1 MSKEGITNLI
11 ILELT
16 IYQHALGGT
25 SQIMLLLSQLNTL
38 LFILHLLPAVYSH
51 VLEVDHG
58 EDAREPGGEH
68 DGEPG
73 AIAVEQ
79 KRSTKDKV
87 MEMDKKAGKSKEI
100 ARLEEFLV
108 KSWQE
113 LDRMLFCTKLPMCVI
128 RYKKTFRIGKKDV
141 KANLIQS
148 LTLTLHQIK
157 DITNKLKK
165 YKR

>member
-1 MSKEGITNLI
+1 MCI
-11 ILELT
+11 IGDY
-16 IYQHALGGT
+16 IYWLWVGAGQM
-25 SQIMLLLSQLNTL
+25 MLFLSQLNSL
-38 LFILHLLPAVYSH
+38 LLIIHLLPAVFSH
-51 VLEVDHG
+51 VLEEGLGGDTGDPV
-58 EDAREPGGEH
+58 GEH
-68 DGEPG
+68 DREPD
-73 AIAVEQ
+73 AVAKEQ
-79 KRSTKDKV
+79 KRSTINNA
-87 MEMDKKAGKSKEI
+87 MEMDKKGGTSQEI

-128 RYKKTFRIGKKDV
+128 RYKKTFRIGQKDV

-157 DITNKLKK
+157 DITNKLKR

>member
-1 MSKEGITNLI
+1 MMI
-11 ILELT
+11 
-16 IYQHALGGT
+16 
-25 SQIMLLLSQLNTL
+25 LLSQLNTL
-38 LFILHLLPAVYSH
+38 LLIIHLLPAVYSH
-51 VLEVDHG
+51 VLEEGLG
-58 EDAREPGGEH
+58 EDGGDPGAEPGREP
-68 DGEPG
+68 D
-73 AIAVEQ
+73 AVAKEQ
-79 KRSTKDKV
+79 KRSTINNA
-87 MEMDKKAGKSKEI
+87 MEMDKKGGTSQEI

-165 YKR
+165 YKRHEKVFILKNGKK

>member
-1 MSKEGITNLI
+1 MCITGDF
-11 ILELT
+11 
-16 IYQHALGGT
+16 IYWLWVGAGQM
-25 SQIMLLLSQLNTL
+25 MLLLSQLNTL
-38 LFILHLLPAVYSH
+38 LLIIHLLPAVYSH
-51 VLEVDHG
+51 VLEEGLGGDTG
-58 EDAREPGGEH
+58 DPGAELGREP
-68 DGEPG
+68 D
-73 AIAVEQ
+73 AVAKEQ
-79 KRSTKDKV
+79 KDKV
-87 MEMDKKAGKSKEI
+87 MEIDKKGGTSQEI